1 MPLPLLLPLLLTACE
16 ADPVDTADE
25 IEEFIGPSGFMYD
38 ETNGNVINT
47 WELEVSGPA
56 LTTVSFELSDGAQKY
71 TVVTDALAGYYFLG
85 FEAPDGYQKST
96 SCEPSGTYEAGGGG
110 VVTLGSSNT
119 ALTLDDYSCANNPYH
134 LTIYLDEDSPELRYN
149 NIPVAPE

>member
-1 MPLPLLLPLLLTACE
+1 MLLPLLLPLLLGACV
-16 ADPVDTADE
+16 ADPVDSAAE

-38 ETNGNVINT
+38 ETTGEVMND

-85 FEAPDGYQKST
+85 FTPPDGYQKST
-96 SCEPSGTYEAGGGG
+96 ACEASGTYEEGGGG
-110 VVTLGSSNT
+110 VVALGSDNN
-119 ALTLDDYSCANNPYH
+119 ALSLSDWSCAANPYH
-134 LTIYLDEDSPELRYN
+134 LTVYLDEDSPELRYN

>member
-1 MPLPLLLPLLLTACE
+1 MPLSLLLPLLLTACT
-16 ADPVDTADE
+16 ADPVDSADE

-38 ETNGNVINT
+38 EVTGEVIND
-47 WELEVSGPA
+47 WVLEVSGPA

-85 FEAPDGYQKST
+85 FTPPVGYQKSD
-96 SCEPSGTYEAGGGG
+96 SCEPSGTYEDGGGG
-110 VVTLGSSNT
+110 VVALGAGNE
-119 ALTLDDYSCANNPYH
+119 ALSLTDWSCAANPYH
-134 LTIYLDEDSPELRYN
+134 LTIYLDEDTPELRYN